1 MSVIQPVLQQV
12 CTLWWDHAG
21 ASMSYQTHFRLH
33 TSVTQKMLIL
43 NTYLGLI
50 KQTSKYSQWA
60 LVCPHTSMRIFH
72 PLHSCYMILTY
83 AGCLFLY
90 TSQWHH
96 RYARVMLN
104 FLWWHHNSFQWRH
117 CHVTVTFSF
126 SICEELI
133 VQKWSPMR
141 HSDISVMLLWHGCF
155 ITVTSLFRGQITWP
169 AYVNMR
175 KIDTRVVS
183 RTLIDV
189 CWQTR

>member
-1 MSVIQPVLQQV
+1 
-12 CTLWWDHAG
+12 
-21 ASMSYQTHFRLH
+21 
-33 TSVTQKMLIL
+33 
-43 NTYLGLI
+43 
-50 KQTSKYSQWA
+50 
-60 LVCPHTSMRIFH
+60 MRIFH

-104 FLWWHHNSFQWRH
+104 FLWWHHNLLEWRH

-133 VQKWSPMR
+133 VQKSSPIH
-141 HSDISVMLLWHGCF
+141 HSDITVLLLWYHCF
-155 ITVTSLFRGQITWP
+155 ITVTSLLRGQITGP

-189 CWQTR
+189 CWQTINCGTHFAYCNNLMWYQVDIHLKYIVLPTKLIHLAMELIFICVVPNWHTLEIS